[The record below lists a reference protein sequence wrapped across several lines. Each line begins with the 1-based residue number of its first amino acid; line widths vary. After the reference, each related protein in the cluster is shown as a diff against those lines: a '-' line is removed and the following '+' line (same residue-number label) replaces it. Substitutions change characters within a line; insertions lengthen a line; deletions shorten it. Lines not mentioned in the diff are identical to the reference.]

1 MRISIILFITI
12 PSIPYCN
19 PMQHVVPYAE
29 INSCF
34 TPPTVYPSQRTV
46 LRYFLNP
53 RPSGTSTIRNGQ
65 PWGPLDVGLLYLFPS
80 HLTGRSPCGSLLHL
94 PTTLSLGAGNEMAK
108 TRVHI

>member
-34 TPPTVYPSQRTV
+34 TPPIVYPSQR
-46 LRYFLNP
+46 
-53 RPSGTSTIRNGQ
+53 
-65 PWGPLDVGLLYLFPS
+65 LLYLFPS
-80 HLTGRSPCGSLLHL
+80 HLTGRSSCGSLLHL
-94 PTTLSLGAGNEMAK
+94 PTTLSLGAGNEWLRRAF
-108 TRVHI
+108 TILI